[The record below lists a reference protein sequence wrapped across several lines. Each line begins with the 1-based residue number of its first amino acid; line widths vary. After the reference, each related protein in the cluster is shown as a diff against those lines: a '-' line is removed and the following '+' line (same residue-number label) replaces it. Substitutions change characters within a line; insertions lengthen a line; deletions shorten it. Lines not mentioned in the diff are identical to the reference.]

1 MQTISR
7 ALRTW
12 WRWPV
17 LFLVTLVPRLYLLR
31 VYDIELSEDGFD
43 AVNTLTTWQTQGLGA
58 VPRELID
65 RFILHP
71 LYMLLLA
78 ALKSVV
84 PTSIDFYFAAR
95 LLSSLIACIA
105 VILLFE
111 FTRRAFNEPAAW
123 VAALFLAFAPSF
135 LWESVA
141 ILSSTLFLALYL
153 AVLFA
158 LLHSRYRLAGFLAFL
173 SALTRYEGIVLIAL
187 VLVAL
192 LVREIRA
199 VRARALIAVPSA
211 ARPRGNT
218 LADWLICVAC
228 ALAFPLTLAAAGAI
242 ATGNAFEFA
251 GAQSMAA
258 IWLRFLA
265 PGDFFK
271 RAAFFI
277 TQYPALFPPPIV
289 WLGIA
294 GAVGALVWQRTRAT
308 ALLIGT
314 TSLFLLFFEAL
325 VWFNYTTLEVRFLMY
340 PGLPLLVFAGVALE
354 GVRHAALVFGANAR
368 RQVELVPLGRA
379 RWRVWVGTVF
389 SYPVA
394 SLALGLVVAALV
406 VLSYRQGD
414 EGMRFLYN
422 MMASQREVAAELAPI
437 VPPNQKTNL
446 MVYTGNAGALG
457 LFGLQRGMQLTF
469 TDFRFAPD
477 DGAEQYLIDRKI
489 QYVIYPVGNPFA
501 RAKYPYLAQFDL
513 QTHGAVTFQPLTQ
526 FSTSTDNQL
535 YSIWALSFQ

>member
-1 MQTISR
+1 MISH
-7 ALRTW
+7 ALRIY
-12 WRWPV
+12 WRWLV
-17 LFLVTLVPRLYLLR
+17 LFFVTLVPRLYLLR
-31 VYDIELSEDGFD
+31 VYDIELSQDGFD
-43 AVNTLTTWQTQGLGA
+43 AVNTLTIWQTQGIGA

-78 ALKSVV
+78 AQRSATPASV
-84 PTSIDFYFAAR
+84 DFYLAAR
-95 LLSSLIACIA
+95 VLSSVIACIA
-105 VILLFE
+105 AILLFE

-123 VAALFLAFAPSF
+123 MSALFLVFAPSF

-158 LLHSRYRLAGFLAFL
+158 LLQSRYRIAGFLAFL
-173 SALTRYEGIVLIAL
+173 SAITRYEGAVLIVL
-187 VLVAL
+187 VFVAL
-192 LVREIRA
+192 FVRD
-199 VRARALIAVPSA
+199 VRAGTAAVDSVVARKRADAF
-211 ARPRGNT
+211 
-218 LADWLICVAC
+218 ADWLICA
-228 ALAFPLTLAAAGAI
+228 AFAFAFPLTLVVVGALAAG
-242 ATGNAFEFA
+242 NPLEFA
-251 GAQSMAA
+251 GAQSMAS

-265 PGDFFK
+265 PGDFIK
-271 RAAFFI
+271 RGAFFM
-277 TQYPALFPPPIV
+277 TQYPALFPAPIV
-289 WLGIA
+289 LLGVA
-294 GAVGALVWQRTRAT
+294 GALAALVRQRTRAT
-308 ALLIGT
+308 ALLIA
-314 TSLFLLFFEAL
+314 TSLSYLLFFEAL

-354 GVRHAALVFGANAR
+354 GARQAGLALAAKAR
-368 RQVELVPLGRA
+368 NKAVPGSVGQD
-379 RWRVWVGTVF
+379 RWRTWVGAAF
-389 SYPVA
+389 SPSVT
-394 SLALGLVVAALV
+394 SLALGVVVVVLV

-422 MMASQREVAAELAPI
+422 MMASQREVAAELVPI
-437 VPPNQKTNL
+437 VPPNRKTNL

-457 LFGLQRGMQLTF
+457 LYAQQRGMELAF

-477 DGAEQYLIDRKI
+477 DGVEQFLIDRKI

-501 RAKYPYLAQFDL
+501 QAKYPYLAKFEL

-535 YSIWALSFQ
+535 YSIWALSVK